1 MVEAKKYGDYMAEV
15 IGEDSRGNPVNFRL
29 RVEEIKHIRRC
40 ASMYD
45 RIFDRAY
52 DVKLDKSLTKR
63 IYYKFAKFGKIKRG
77 ISAKKKKAKLKGI
90 EIKCSHPDCKETE
103 SITIDHIKRKSSGEN
118 PHRKENLRLLC
129 PKHHLLRE
137 LKTNLF
143 HKGIEIKKLQQ
154 RIRDIEKRG
163 TTDCLG
169 YKVLSKDKFENLD
182 E

>member
-1 MVEAKKYGDYMAEV
+1 MVKAKKFGDYIAEV
-15 IGEDSRGNPVNFRL
+15 IGEDSSGKPINFRL

-45 RIFDRAY
+45 RIFERAY
-52 DVKLDKSLTKR
+52 DVKIDKSLTKI
-63 IYYKFAKFGKIKRG
+63 IYHKFAKFGKIRRG
-77 ISAKKKKAKLKGI
+77 ITTEQKKAKLKGI
-90 EIKCSHPDCKETE
+90 ERKCSHPGCKETE
-103 SITIDHIKRKSSGEN
+103 NITIDHIKRKSSGEN

-143 HKGIEIKKLQQ
+143 HKGIEIKKLQW
-154 RIRDIEKRG
+154 RIKDIEKKG

>member
-1 MVEAKKYGDYMAEV
+1 MVKGKQYGDYMAEV
-15 IGEDSRGNPVNFRL
+15 IGEDSLGNPIKFKL

-45 RIFDRAY
+45 RIFERAY
-52 DVKLDKSLTKR
+52 DSKLDTSLSKR
-63 IYYKFAKFGKIKRG
+63 IHDKFAKFGKIKRG
-77 ISAKKKKAKLKGI
+77 ISSARKKQILKGKERI
-90 EIKCSHPDCKETE
+90 CIHPGCKETE
-103 SITIDHIKRKSSGEN
+103 NLTLDHIKRKSSGKN

-129 PKHHLLRE
+129 AKHHLLRE

-154 RIRDIEKRG
+154 RIKDIEKRG